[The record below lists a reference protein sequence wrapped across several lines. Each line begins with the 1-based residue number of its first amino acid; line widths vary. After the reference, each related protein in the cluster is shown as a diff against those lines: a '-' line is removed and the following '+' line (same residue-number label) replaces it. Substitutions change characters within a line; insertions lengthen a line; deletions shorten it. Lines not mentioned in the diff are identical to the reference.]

1 MRTNFTNRIITALFG
16 TALVTFAIWIS
27 VLSGSNMRL
36 VAVIGAVIL
45 AALGIEAIYSSI
57 RGRQSL
63 VMRIGPLP

>member
-1 MRTNFTNRIITALFG
+1 MRTTFTNRIITALFG

-45 AALGIEAIYSSI
+45 AALGIEAIYSSL